1 MLAQAWAA
9 TSDCPLLRPVWPL
22 ALLWD
27 ADVRTLYHQLMI
39 WPHGKKT
46 KQSWRW
52 SLNLQDQH
60 AHVCRCLSR
69 CWLMLMKYL
78 FIGETLLCEYL
89 QQWRCVAVSPL
100 EHFSDYRQKVPDAL
114 RLASSQRSQQ
124 TCPLGSSRRLR
135 GRQVHGV
142 YITVN
147 AINKYSTRA
156 TVIYGL

>member
-1 MLAQAWAA
+1 
-9 TSDCPLLRPVWPL
+9 
-22 ALLWD
+22 
-27 ADVRTLYHQLMI
+27 
-39 WPHGKKT
+39 
-46 KQSWRW
+46 
-52 SLNLQDQH
+52 
-60 AHVCRCLSR
+60 
-69 CWLMLMKYL
+69 MLMKYL

-156 TVIYGL
+156 TVIYGLLAATFFTRLNYDAANLFTNFFIYEVHTASD